1 MNKVKRLKRTISKL
15 GYRTPN
21 IFRRNIKHKIA
32 KRKISDTISPSVSIK
47 DSTPMKNHR
56 KNKAE

>member
-1 MNKVKRLKRTISKL
+1 MEKMKRTISKL

-32 KRKISDTISPSVSIK
+32 KIKIRDTIKKYVKIK
-47 DSTPMKNHR
+47 KSS
-56 KNKAE
+56 